1 MFFIPKLGIQG
12 NIEAALKRIQQANN
26 RIFNEVNDRKTADT
40 ENREAVEQSL
50 TDQYLDGIQVQQDL
64 TDLQLQILE
73 G

>member
-1 MFFIPKLGIQG
+1 MKYKPELGIWG
-12 NIEAALKRIQQANN
+12 NVRLALEELTKEKSDRQA
-26 RIFNEVNDRKTADT
+26 ADT